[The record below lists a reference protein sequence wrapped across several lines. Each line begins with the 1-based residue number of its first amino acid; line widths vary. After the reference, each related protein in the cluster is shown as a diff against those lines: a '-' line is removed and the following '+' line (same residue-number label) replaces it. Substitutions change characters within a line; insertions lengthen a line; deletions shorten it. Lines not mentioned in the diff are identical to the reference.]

1 MTTGQHHQHGHGHRQ
16 GHGAYDPSN
25 LLRADAFYGGVYQE
39 IVDWLEISPGSLV
52 LEAGSGA
59 GGFTALL
66 ADAVGSRGSVSA
78 FDMTP
83 ELLQTA
89 QERVEQSA
97 AKDRVTFHEGD
108 IQHLPFDNGRFDLA
122 WSSRTI
128 HHLADQLVG
137 VREVMRV
144 IKPGSRFAL
153 REGGLRPRF
162 LPSDIGIAEPGLED
176 RLEVAFDQWFQKN
189 VRQGDGVVRYPHG
202 WTQLLAEGGFTNV
215 SAKTF
220 MLEALPPFSHVQV
233 EFMLNML
240 KRWVDSEERAA
251 FITGDDA
258 AVIKRLIDP
267 QSPDYVFN
275 RNDLHFMEGLTVY
288 TGQAPA

>member
-1 MTTGQHHQHGHGHRQ
+1 MTTGEHQQH

-25 LLRADAFYGGVYQE
+25 LLRSDAFYGGVYQE
-39 IVDWLEISPGSLV
+39 IVDWLDISPSVQV

-66 ADAVGSRGSVSA
+66 AGAVGSAGGVA
-78 FDMTP
+78 ALDVTP

-89 QERVEQSA
+89 REQLEQSRFQ
-97 AKDRVTFHEGD
+97 DRVSFHEGD
-108 IQHLPFDNGRFDLA
+108 IQRLPFEDGRFDLV

-128 HHLADQLVG
+128 HHLPDQLVG
-137 VREVMRV
+137 VREVARV

-189 VRQGDGVVRYPHG
+189 VRQGEGVVRYPHG
-202 WTQLLAEGGFTNV
+202 WTQLLKDGGLADV
-215 SAKTF
+215 SARTF
-220 MLEALPPFSHVQV
+220 LLELLPPFSRVQV
-233 EFMLNML
+233 EFMLNL
-240 KRWVDSEERAA
+240 LRRWVDNEQRTA
-251 FITGDDA
+251 FISGDDA
-258 AVIKRLIDP
+258 KVIKRLTDP
-267 QSPDYVFN
+267 ESPDYAFN
-275 RNDLHFMEGLTVY
+275 RSDLHYVEGVTVY
-288 TGQAPA
+288 TGQILS